1 MIFLRY
7 IYIKKL
13 EKKEEIFWLNSLP
26 NWLKNCIWNIIE
38 RMNIILKK
46 QIDENRVIWFIPN
59 IEKQNSDKKL
69 RNKLEKEKQQAQKL
83 QMILSKEI
91 KPYQTYFRGYPIIDG
106 RITFFCAIES
116 MLEKIMQKQPM
127 AMQDIYVLTNHYQG
141 QHISLIKKLTPNVKS
156 MNIIT
161 KEIERYRIVEE
172 LMQEQGMAI
181 SVSNNKRK
189 SLKKAKLIINLD
201 FSKEELKEYTIYRNA
216 LLITIPQEKIT
227 NLKGFEGIIIQDVA
241 IEWKEQQIEWIRQ
254 NQLEHSFRQ
263 LEMWESLKE
272 GNLQKETIQV
282 TKLYGNNG
290 QINEKE
296 LQNWRKNIDKLEKL
310 D

>member
-7 IYIKKL
+7 LYIKKL
-13 EKKEEIFWLNSLP
+13 EKKEEIDWLDTLP
-26 NWLKNCIWNIIE
+26 NWIKKCIWNTIE
-38 RMNIILKK
+38 KMNILLKK

-59 IEKQNSDKKL
+59 IEKQNSDKKI
-69 RNKLEKEKQQAQKL
+69 RNKLEKEKLQTQKL
-83 QMILSKEI
+83 QIILSKEI
-91 KPYQTYFRGYPIIDG
+91 KPYQSYFKGYAIIDG
-106 RITFFCAIES
+106 RKTFFCAIDS
-116 MLEKIMQKQPM
+116 ILEKIMQKQPM
-127 AMQDIYVLTNHYQG
+127 VMQDIYVLTNRYQE
-141 QHISLIKKLTPNVKS
+141 QHINLIKKLTPNVKS

-161 KEIERYRIVEE
+161 KEIEKYRIVEE
-172 LMQEQGMAI
+172 LMQEQGMVI

-189 SLKKAKLIINLD
+189 SLKKARLIINLD

-216 LLITIPQEKIT
+216 LLITIPQEKVS
-227 NLKGFEGIIIQDVA
+227 NLKGFEGIIIQDVE
-241 IEWKEQQIEWIRQ
+241 IEWEEKQIEWIRQ
-254 NQLEHSFRQ
+254 NQLENSFRP
-263 LEMWESLKE
+263 LEMKESLKE
-272 GNLQKETIQV
+272 GKLQKETIQV

>member
-13 EKKEEIFWLNSLP
+13 EKKEEIHWLETLP
-26 NWLKNCIWNIIE
+26 NWLKNRIWNIIKK
-38 RMNIILKK
+38 RNILLKK
-46 QIDENRVIWFIPN
+46 QIDENRIIWLIPN

-69 RNKLEKEKQQAQKL
+69 RRKLEMEKLQTQKL
-83 QMILSKEI
+83 QIILSKEI
-91 KPYQTYFRGYPIIDG
+91 KPYQAYFKGYSIIDG
-106 RITFFCAIES
+106 RKPFFCAIES
-116 MLEKIMQKQPM
+116 ILETIMQKQPM
-127 AMQDIYVLTNHYQG
+127 AMQDIYVLTNRYQE
-141 QHISLIKKLTPNVKS
+141 QPINLIKKLTPNVKS

-161 KEIERYRIVEE
+161 KEIEKYTILEE
-172 LMQEQGMAI
+172 LMQEQGMVV

-189 SLKKAKLIINLD
+189 SLKRAKIIINFD
-201 FSKEELKEYTIYRNA
+201 FSKEELQEYILYRNA
-216 LLITIPQEKIT
+216 LLITVPQEKVS

-241 IEWKEQQIEWIRQ
+241 IEWGEKQLEWIRQ
-254 NQLEHSFRQ
+254 NQLEHSFRP
-263 LEMWESLKE
+263 LEIRESLKE
-272 GNLQKETIQV
+272 GNLQKETLQV